1 MSTLHSWK
9 LLVSHQC
16 QSAIHHQKDQRTSLI
31 SALKEETCCRFT
43 RTLKIWAQLIPGGE
57 TLLSLKLKVLIYI
70 HYQISFLISYNPLP
84 GENGPIGMTIQTP
97 EWRYTEY
104 IEVNKRNKS
113 KRIYYWDR
121 EPVARELYNLK
132 TDFFE
137 NTNVIEEEENKEII
151 KDLRHKLRSMMR
163 RE

>member
-1 MSTLHSWK
+1 
-9 LLVSHQC
+9 
-16 QSAIHHQKDQRTSLI
+16 
-31 SALKEETCCRFT
+31 
-43 RTLKIWAQLIPGGE
+43 
-57 TLLSLKLKVLIYI
+57 
-70 HYQISFLISYNPLP
+70 
-84 GENGPIGMTIQTP
+84 MTIQTP

-137 NTNVIEEEENKEII
+137 NTNIIEEEENKEII
-151 KDLRHKLRSMMR
+151 KDLRHKLRAMMR